1 MEDSLELLFEAL
13 GLTNLSWEDAQQI
26 AAPLTTLPEMAL
38 LDMAEWT
45 ALHPEA
51 SEQELLKQMHKYLK
65 KYQK

>member
-1 MEDSLELLFEAL
+1 M
-13 GLTNLSWEDAQQI
+13 
-26 AAPLTTLPEMAL
+26 TTLPKMAL

-51 SEQELLKQMHKYLK
+51 SEQELLKQMHKYLR